1 MIDKLSKKLLVCSL
15 LIIVGLG
22 IYFLWVNYF
31 RGAIVQLY
39 FATKSGMYLDVEQ
52 RPVRGD
58 KVLGALEELIQGP
71 KNSDLSATIPPGVQ
85 VLSVRIV
92 DNLAL
97 VNFNEKLVTNHW
109 GGSTGELLTIY
120 SIVNTVGQFS
130 PIERVQI
137 LVEGQKIETLA
148 GHFFLKES
156 LEVKGELVK

>member
-1 MIDKLSKKLLVCSL
+1 MIDKLSKKLLVFI
-15 LIIVGLG
+15 LIIIIGLG
-22 IYFLWVNYF
+22 FYLAWMNFF
-31 RGAIVQLY
+31 RGTTVQLY
-39 FATKSGMYLDVEQ
+39 FATKSGMNLDIEQ
-52 RPVRGD
+52 RRVRGD
-58 KVLGALEELIQGP
+58 KVVGALEELVRGP
-71 KNSDLSATIPPGVQ
+71 KNSDLSATIPPEVQ

-97 VNFNEKLVTNHW
+97 VNFNEKLVSNHW

-148 GHFFLKES
+148 GHFLLEES